1 MFENL
6 LLQVLNMSFIGG
18 VVILFILMA
27 RIILHKAP
35 KIFSYSLWAV
45 ALLRLIIPFSFESIL
60 SIIPVNPGPVSP
72 DILYNAAPQITTGIS
87 QVDYFVNSAIPAGAG
102 AVYESVSPMQAL
114 ISTGSAIWIAGVL
127 TLLIYSLLSFLKL
140 KRKLENSAHDGN
152 NVYISSRIETP
163 FVLGILKPKIYL
175 PITLAPSEKEY
186 ILLHERTH
194 IKRLD
199 HVVKIIGFLTLC
211 VHWFN
216 PLVWVAFYVSSKD
229 MEMSCDESVI
239 RQLGEGV
246 KKDYSSSLLALATG
260 KRLLGATPLAFG
272 EGDTK
277 GRIKNVINYKKP
289 VFWVVI
295 MAIIVVLAIS
305 VGLMSNPLA
314 KQLSIEDHA
323 EEYVKE
329 IIEGYENADYQAFKV
344 VEHKITAL
352 NKLVEFEDSFDFPI
366 ELWTIEYRLKPDD
379 IQNVMFAGG
388 MNEIDGWIT
397 EDSSMGKPILVI
409 SYENSKPKFL
419 GTIWTGETGLSR
431 PAEQENALRAF
442 LEKSGLIS
450 GETFEGNHIVVKFP
464 LSTGEISQLF
474 LSQPVDQGDQGIWCV
489 ERWMD
494 SNGTVYHVNPE
505 TDIMITEYYV
515 GLQTEVDNGQKP
527 WLLDPLQVAN
537 DFIINS
543 LGQVQI
549 SLGDLVPQYSAT
561 MEDFLQT
568 PESHFIGYISDF
580 EGSFPNLFNF
590 DPVEWLTLED
600 VNRLEDLG
608 IDSNELPNGYY
619 IHNKIEEVYSFRLNE
634 NTEYN
639 FIDWG
644 NDFTSNDEDRFHYS
658 TMDKDEFIQYLS
670 SYTDN
675 AAKVPFWIVTKD
687 GFVQS
692 ITEQYVP

>member
-45 ALLRLIIPFSFESIL
+45 ALIRLIVPFSFESIL

-72 DILYNAAPQITTGIS
+72 DILYNQVPQINTGIS

-102 AVYESVSPMQAL
+102 AVYESVSPIQTL

-127 TLLIYSLLSFLKL
+127 TLLIYSLISFLRL
-140 KRKLENSAHDGN
+140 KRKLGYAVHDGD
-152 NVYISSRIETP
+152 NVYISSSIETP
-163 FVLGILKPKIYL
+163 FVLGIINPKIYL

-199 HVVKIIGFLTLC
+199 HVIRIIGFLALC
-211 VHWFN
+211 IHWFN

-277 GRIKNVINYKKP
+277 GRIKNVITYKKP

-295 MAIIVVLAIS
+295 VAIIAVLAIS
-305 VGLMSNPLA
+305 VGLMSNPVA

-323 EEYVKE
+323 EQYVKE
-329 IIEGYENADYQAFKV
+329 IIEGYENADYQDFKV

-352 NKLVEFEDSFDFPI
+352 NKLVEFDDLFDFPV
-366 ELWTIEYRLKPDD
+366 ELWTIEYRLKPDN

-409 SYENSKPKFL
+409 SYDNSKPQFL
-419 GTIWTGETGLSR
+419 GTIWTGETGLSK
-431 PAEQENALRAF
+431 PAQQEIALRVF
-442 LEKSGLIS
+442 LEKKGLLPE
-450 GETFEGNHIVVKFP
+450 ETFRVNHIVVKFP
-464 LSTGEISQLF
+464 LSTGETSQLF
-474 LSQPVDQGDQGIWCV
+474 LSQRVDQGDQGIWYV

-494 SNGTVYHVNPE
+494 GNGTMYHVTPE
-505 TDIMITEYYV
+505 TDVMIAEYYKE
-515 GLQTEVDNGQKP
+515 LQAEVDNGQKL

-537 DFIINS
+537 DFINNNM
-543 LGQVQI
+543 GQVQVSI
-549 SLGDLVPQYSAT
+549 NDLVPQYSAT

-568 PESHFIGYISDF
+568 PESHFIGFISDF
-580 EGSFPNLFNF
+580 EIDEFPKPYFHL
-590 DPVEWLTLED
+590 DQIEWLTLDDTET
-600 VNRLEDLG
+600 LA
-608 IDSNELPNGYY
+608 ELHLDPDKDMPNGFY
-619 IHNKIEEVYSFRLNE
+619 IHNPQNEAMFFQANE
-634 NTEYN
+634 NTQYN
-639 FIDWG
+639 TINWGESMTEKSVTVEEFKEHLEQFNPDFAPPFI
-644 NDFTSNDEDRFHYS
+644 
-658 TMDKDEFIQYLS
+658 
-670 SYTDN
+670 
-675 AAKVPFWIVTKD
+675 IVTKD
-687 GFVQS
+687 GYVQS
-692 ITEQYVP
+692 ITEHYVP